1 MSPLAGRTIVVTRPR
16 EQAGPLC
23 DGIAMAGGTAV
34 PFPLLEIVALP
45 NDPAFAAALFVLDEA
60 ALAIFISPNAVA
72 FGAAKVLGQR
82 AWPAGLAVAAV
93 GQGTANALRN
103 QGFPKVIVPA
113 DGFDS
118 EALLSC
124 PELSAAALRGKT
136 VILFKGE
143 GGRDLLASTLSAR
156 GARVLP
162 APCYRRL
169 PPAGDVGQLLALYA
183 SGKLSALVVSSSE
196 AVRHLGALLPSAQRG
211 LLENTVIFCS
221 HLRIA
226 AAATAIGCKKI
237 CLTAPGDAGILA
249 GLSEY
254 NWSPN

>member
-23 DGIAMAGGTAV
+23 DAIAAAGGTAV
-34 PFPLLEIVALP
+34 PFPLLEIVDLP
-45 NDPAFAAALFVLDEA
+45 DDPDFAATLAALDDA

-72 FGAAKVLGQR
+72 FGVSRVLIR
-82 AWPAGLAVAAV
+82 RTWPAGLAVAAV
-93 GQGTANALRN
+93 GQGTAKALRDK
-103 QGFPKVIVPA
+103 GFPRVIVPEA
-113 DGFDS
+113 GFDS
-118 EALLSC
+118 EALLAC
-124 PELSAAALRGKT
+124 PELSTPALNGKT
-136 VILFKGE
+136 VVLFKGE
-143 GGRDLLASTLSAR
+143 GGRDLLAATLSAR

-169 PPAGDVGQLLALYA
+169 PPAGDVAQLLALYA

-196 AVRHLGALLPSAQRG
+196 AVRHLGALLPPANCG

-254 NWSPN
+254 NWPS

>member
-23 DGIAMAGGTAV
+23 DGIVAAGGIAV
-34 PFPLLEIVALP
+34 PFPLLEIVDLP
-45 NDPAFAAALFVLDEA
+45 DDPAFAMALAALDEA

-72 FGAAKVLGQR
+72 FGVSQVLAR
-82 AWPAGLAVAAV
+82 RDWPAGLGVAAV
-93 GQGTANALRN
+93 GQGTAKALRDK
-103 QGFPKVIVPA
+103 GFSRVIVPA
-113 DGFDS
+113 GGFDS
-118 EALLSC
+118 EALLAC
-124 PELSAAALRGKT
+124 PELSAPALNGKS
-136 VILFKGE
+136 VVLFKGE
-143 GGRDLLASTLSAR
+143 GGRDLLASTLGER

-169 PPAGDVGQLLALYA
+169 PPAGDVAELLALYA

-196 AVRHLGALLPSAQRG
+196 AVRHLGALLPPAHRS
-211 LLENTVIFCS
+211 LLENTVTFCS
-221 HLRIA
+221 HARIA

-237 CLTAPGDAGILA
+237 CLTEPGDAGILA

-254 NWSPN
+254 NWPT

>member
-23 DGIAMAGGTAV
+23 DGIVAAGGTAV
-34 PFPLLEIVALP
+34 AFPLLEIVELP
-45 NDPAFAAALFVLDEA
+45 DDPAFASALAALDDA
-60 ALAIFISPNAVA
+60 RLAIFISPNAVA
-72 FGAAKVLGQR
+72 FGVSRVLVQR

-93 GQGTANALRN
+93 GQGTAKALHH
-103 QGFPKVIVPA
+103 QGFSQVIVPA
-113 DGFDS
+113 SGFDS
-118 EALLSC
+118 EALLAC
-124 PELSAAALRGKT
+124 PELSTQALNGKT
-136 VILFKGE
+136 VVLFKGE

-156 GARVLP
+156 GAKVLP

-169 PPAGDVGQLLALYA
+169 PPAGDVAKLLALYA
-183 SGKLSALVVSSSE
+183 GGKLSGLVVSSSE
-196 AVRHLGALLPSAQRG
+196 AVRHLGALVPPTNRAW
-211 LLENTVIFCS
+211 LENTVIFCS

-237 CLTAPGDAGILA
+237 CLTEPGDAGILA

-254 NWSPN
+254 NWPT